1 MNLSAV
7 TYHEKTQLITKLSL
21 LKANKQHAKMH
32 ETLLASSEDPKWL
45 ALVYLLLRADA
56 VVSLKESDVSML
68 EQSAASLK
76 GY

>member
-1 MNLSAV
+1 
-7 TYHEKTQLITKLSL
+7 
-21 LKANKQHAKMH
+21 MH

-45 ALVYLLLRADA
+45 ALVYLLLRADT